1 MLRQIEIPEAIFDEG
16 NSQQILQLAY
26 LQALAL
32 EKTLELMDN
41 KDVTIFG
48 KPLKQ
53 KELKVKLTQLKPIL
67 ESFYLKF
74 NQYGNSDSSIHLI
87 DAVNNCQELFKS
99 MCTVGID
106 SLSTIGACISLRHF
120 KRPLWN
126 TLTTNIFKSDLISKE
141 V

>member
-1 MLRQIEIPEAIFDEG
+1 MLREVEIPEAHFDE
-16 NSQQILQLAY
+16 NNASKILQLAY

-53 KELKVKLTQLKPIL
+53 KELKVKLTQLKPVL
-67 ESFYLKF
+67 ENFYLKF
-74 NQYGNSDSSIHLI
+74 NQYGQSDSGVNLI
-87 DAVNNCQELFKS
+87 DAVNNCQELFKA
-99 MCTVGID
+99 MVVVGID
-106 SLSTIGACISLRHF
+106 SLSTIGACISLKHF
-120 KRPLWN
+120 REPLWN
-126 TLTTNIFKSDLISKE
+126 TLTTNIFKSNLISKE

>member
-1 MLRQIEIPEAIFDEG
+1 MLREIEIPEAQFNEA
-16 NSQQILQLAY
+16 NASSILQLIY
-26 LQALAL
+26 IQALAL
-32 EKTLELMDN
+32 EQSLELLDN

-53 KELKVKLTQLKPIL
+53 KELKVKLAQLKPIL
-67 ESFYLKF
+67 ETFYLKF
-74 NQYGNSDSSIHLI
+74 NQYGQSDSSVNLI
-87 DAVNNCQELFKS
+87 DAVNNCQELFKAIVV
-99 MCTVGID
+99 VGID

-126 TLTTNIFKSDLISKE
+126 TLTTNIFKSNLISKE